1 MGRRRMWKAHQ
12 IVLELLSPLHVGHRR
27 IGNLA
32 STRRYVPG
40 RAIWGALTARI
51 TRDAGGQDY
60 AEVGRRVHEELAW
73 TYFFVSATPGKV
85 PLWPWGGNGHEFE
98 WLYLS
103 SFASTALED
112 GHSAEEGAL
121 HEVEHIAP
129 RTRFGDQVYLT
140 GYLFEREGSTLNWR
154 GALNRLQ
161 IGGERS
167 YGWGRVRPFAVT
179 PLEGPCFGIYPAHT
193 NSDRPVIEAPGGLA
207 LAAHTLAFDSD
218 NYEGAIEPLVGRETD
233 TANSAFGVLPSS
245 AVVCWT
251 PGTRTLETRKYQVA
265 GHGIWNPD

>member
-1 MGRRRMWKAHQ
+1 MGHRQMWKAHQ

-40 RAIWGALTARI
+40 RAIWGALTTRI

-60 AEVGRRVHEELAW
+60 AEVGRRIHEELAW
-73 TYFFVSATPGKV
+73 TYFFISATPGKV
-85 PLWPWGGNGHEFE
+85 PLWPWGGNRHEFE

-112 GHSAEEGAL
+112 GHSADEGAL
-121 HEVEHIAP
+121 HEVEYIAP
-129 RTRFGDQVYLT
+129 RTCFGDQVYLT
-140 GYLFEREGSTLNWR
+140 GYLFEREESTLNWR

-167 YGWGRVRPFAVT
+167 YGWGRVRPFTVT

-193 NSDRPVIEAPGGLA
+193 NPERPVIEVPSHSA
-207 LAAHTLAFDSD
+207 LGAHTLASDAD
-218 NYEGAIEPLVGRETD
+218 NYQGAIEPLVGRETN
-233 TANSAFGVLPSS
+233 TESGAFGAKPSL
-245 AVVCWT
+245 AFVCWI
-251 PGTRTLETRKYQVA
+251 PGTRIVQASKYRI
-265 GHGIWNPD
+265 GHQGIWEPA